1 MRSGVAGGVDGVGH
15 GDGVVGEDGER
26 VLAFGL
32 ERLDAGGLEGV
43 GARHD
48 LALHVGLPFADH
60 DGADMGGEQD
70 VGLADGAFGR
80 DERRHVLVEHV
91 AVEFGDV
98 DLGAGLAGEERVEPH
113 DHGESG
119 EVDGHHFTDAGGVRA
134 QGVVVE
140 RAGGFEHFGGELAVG
155 GEELLVLVEADA
167 HGEAVD
173 GLALGGGGHD
183 ELVAVLEELDG
194 FGSDGDVGF
203 ARGDL
208 PGVLDGEAGAVERD
222 RGGAGGARRGESG
235 AECGHLEELVHG

>member
-1 MRSGVAGGVDGVGH
+1 MSASPTEPSDGMSGVTF
-15 GDGVVGEDGER
+15 
-26 VLAFGL
+26 LL
-32 ERLDAGGLEGV
+32 S
-43 GARHD
+43 
-48 LALHVGLPFADH
+48 
-60 DGADMGGEQD
+60 
-70 VGLADGAFGR
+70 
-80 DERRHVLVEHV
+80 HV
-91 AVEFGDV
+91 AVELGDA